1 MLVNS
6 YGEKSYLEVVG
17 MVLVVTTNNKSISIT
32 KIKVTL
38 KIKGRELSSRGETI
52 TTVCK

>member
-1 MLVNS
+1 MERKLLGGSWNGS
-6 YGEKSYLEVVG
+6 
-17 MVLVVTTNNKSISIT
+17 VVTTNNKSISIT

-52 TTVCK
+52 MTVCK